1 MVKLIRLKGQAKAG
15 NVGSEINNN
24 FSSSIFVQPKS
35 RLALRSVQVE
45 LSQVREFNVP
55 SNTIFN
61 YRINGGQGDAF
72 TEVSVP
78 AIGDQQSLNPI
89 VQEMQVAANSTA
101 PPVSTQDKYHGSYHI
116 YDIHDEK
123 VRLRSY
129 QAEDKNAGYD
139 QWEDDIGGSALT
151 KTADTL
157 SSDGT
162 AEVVTFLTHVV
173 PLVSNTVK
181 FTLTNVGS
189 MVWAHTEYNDS
200 DNEVYGINIT
210 ATGVGLIV
218 NNSQVAFRGIAPVAG
233 DQYELKKLGTG
244 ITLTVRNAAGAVLYT
259 LDGTLNNTYIQS
271 QALYNV
277 IKIPNGETT
286 AISSGAD
293 ALQALDIDPE
303 NPQGDGRAH
312 SFRVKFPSINGNAFL
327 TLGPTLGFDPDTDYD
342 NTGAPAEII
351 AVRVSNGTELQGV
364 LVAIDGLDLD
374 TYIGATNQVI
384 GNVNILDV
392 LKLDSNSVNNTIDY
406 QSNFPVPLDLKN
418 DREAIIRN
426 LRVRF
431 LDNNLNVLKYRGQ
444 PVVILELY
452 GPDES
457 T

>member
-181 FTLTNVGS
+181 FTLTK
-189 MVWAHTEYNDS
+189 
-200 DNEVYGINIT
+200 VYGINIT

-218 NNSQVAFRGIAPVAG
+218 NNSQVAFRGIVPVAG
-233 DQYELKKLGTG
+233 DQYELQKLGTG
-244 ITLTVRNAAGAVLYT
+244 ITLTVRDSTDAILYT
-259 LDGTLNNTYIQS
+259 LDGTLNSTYIQS